1 MKTIKEKGKKAKK
14 YICLVVLLICT
25 VIGCYGIFKAPAS
38 DQDELE
44 QELLE
49 NEQLLEGSTD
59 SLTDAALT
67 GGALTGSALTGA
79 AIESSTGG
87 QPESQESIT
96 VIGDS
101 VFLGAG
107 PSFKKLQK
115 NAVIDAKIS
124 RQVYQGIDVAKKLDK
139 KNKLGDTILI
149 SLGTNGNFN
158 PVTGRELIDYLGG
171 ERRIYWINVYGK
183 DLDIQKQVNSTI
195 RNLVKEYDNVHLI
208 SWAEEGKKHP
218 DWFYQ
223 DGIHLNTKGQ
233 SGFAEFIYDHL
244 NGQ

>member
-14 YICLVVLLICT
+14 YICLVVLLCCT

-38 DQDELE
+38 DRDDLE
-44 QELLE
+44 QELMRNEELLE
-49 NEQLLEGSTD
+49 NSAD
-59 SLTDAALT
+59 SLTGAAM
-67 GGALTGSALTGA
+67 TGSALTGA
-79 AIESSTGG
+79 ATGASTSE
-87 QPESQESIT
+87 QSKEDSDPQRSIT

-101 VFLGAG
+101 VFLGAA
-107 PSFKKLQK
+107 PSFQKLQK
-115 NAVIDAKIS
+115 NVVIDAKIS
-124 RQVYQGIDVAKKLDK
+124 RQVYQGIDVAKKLNK
-139 KNKLGDTILI
+139 KEKLGDTVLI

-158 PVTGRELIDYLGG
+158 PATGEELIDYLGA
-171 ERRIYWINVYGK
+171 ERTIYWINVYGK

-195 RNLVKEYDNVHLI
+195 RNLVKKYDNVHLI

-223 DGIHLNTKGQ
+223 DGVHLNTKGQ
-233 SGFAEFIYDHL
+233 SGFAEFIYEQL